1 MLLGAYICICSYLAM
16 TLYVERETYRDDIII
31 MEHLH
36 QATQTHTKQH
46 V

>member
-1 MLLGAYICICSYLAM
+1 M

-46 V
+46 VWNNVKDLSVIIH